1 LVDYEARLRKFDL
14 VVREGDGGG
23 GGGASGEELITLV
36 WVLFWMVLIFLMM
49 RKESQT
55 RSTDRGGL
63 VSSILAVEDDAR
75 DPGIYKVAREE
86 RIASLST

>member
-1 LVDYEARLRKFDL
+1 MVDYEARLRKFDL
-14 VVREGDGGG
+14 VVKEGDGGG
-23 GGGASGEELITLV
+23 RGGASGEELITLV

-63 VSSILAVEDDAR
+63 LSSILAVENDAR

-86 RIASLST
+86 GIASLST